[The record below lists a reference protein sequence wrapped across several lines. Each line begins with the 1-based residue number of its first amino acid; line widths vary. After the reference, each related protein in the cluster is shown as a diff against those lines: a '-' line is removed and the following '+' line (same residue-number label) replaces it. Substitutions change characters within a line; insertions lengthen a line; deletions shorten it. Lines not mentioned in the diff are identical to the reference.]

1 VSPRSGQA
9 APRHGRARPGL
20 EANFPQCAVVGGRER
35 TQWGEDDVYA
45 ADAEFAGQ
53 ISFNILE
60 HVLPATAGRQGDRPS
75 LGSARCT
82 FLIPRMS
89 ETPLVAT
96 LVAQACGRLGTHA
109 MASVSSITDLA
120 MLASETG
127 GGGGGG
133 GGGAGCVSTARGDRC
148 RAAPGSDNWMTNR
161 LLDLPD

>member
-1 VSPRSGQA
+1 VAKPHRGMAEQDRGLRPISRS
-9 APRHGRARPGL
+9 ARWWAG
-20 EANFPQCAVVGGRER
+20 ESA
-35 TQWGEDDVYA
+35 QWGEDDVYA

-60 HVLPATAGRQGDRPS
+60 HVLPATAGRQGGRPS

-133 GGGAGCVSTARGDRC
+133 GAGCVSTARGDRC